1 MEGYATSLTAMAP
14 VSCKWYTKRRALD
27 PAGMM
32 HMYGWLTMH
41 VMKPLSVFTV
51 LPYLPQHNPDPKRD
65 VGEQGH
71 IVHPRAPACVEQGEA
86 DGTDRQQPP

>member
-1 MEGYATSLTAMAP
+1 
-14 VSCKWYTKRRALD
+14 
-27 PAGMM
+27 
-32 HMYGWLTMH
+32 MH
-41 VMKPLSVFTV
+41 VIKPLSVFTV